1 MGERDYVNMF
11 AFIGARVPLS
21 EKAMLRVVGVRTTV
35 WLMPSPTPSGSTRS
49 APPEHSNVNDRTE
62 INWPE
67 VACPIICQRDEA
79 RASLTGGDR
88 FPHTQ
93 GSACVFTTMRNARV
107 QRAARLKTRHQNLP
121 LRDRTPEFD
130 VRGQFP
136 HAETRSFWT
145 KRRHNAAFRAR
156 RDSVCVRD

>member
-67 VACPIICQRDEA
+67 VAYPIIRQRDEA
-79 RASLTGGDR
+79 RRWLTQKSDDLDL
-88 FPHTQ
+88 
-93 GSACVFTTMRNARV
+93 VFAG
-107 QRAARLKTRHQNLP
+107 
-121 LRDRTPEFD
+121 RDR
-130 VRGQFP
+130 
-136 HAETRSFWT
+136 
-145 KRRHNAAFRAR
+145 
-156 RDSVCVRD
+156 